1 MENYIYHH
9 GIKGQKWK
17 VRRFQN
23 KDGSLT
29 AAGRKRYQQMSDDDL
44 KADIEKSKKRE
55 ERTQLESQAIS
66 ARTTS
71 SRKYYEQ
78 ARETSALD
86 RSNKYLR
93 AKKDNLTL
101 KADIDRLT
109 PKEKSKWEDA
119 GDKLETASKLVSKL
133 QDINQK
139 HTERHTTKERFD
151 LSEMSDK
158 QLRDSIERQR
168 LEDQYHQMF
177 AQDVV
182 TISKGRERLNK
193 IVDGAAGAIAI
204 GTSVV
209 SLALMI
215 KQLKG

>member
-1 MENYIYHH
+1 MENYIYHY

-29 AAGRKRYQQMSDDDL
+29 AAGRERYREMTDKQLDL
-44 KADIEKSKKRE
+44 QTKFHEGKAERRDKE
-55 ERTQLESQAIS
+55 ERLFKAMKSGSAEARDREANHQRMKDEVNRMQTVKNYRNLRKELYPEEPSKLE
-66 ARTTS
+66 
-71 SRKYYEQ
+71 
-78 ARETSALD
+78 
-86 RSNKYLR
+86 
-93 AKKDNLTL
+93 
-101 KADIDRLT
+101 KAG
-109 PKEKSKWEDA
+109 S
-119 GDKLETASKLVSKL
+119 KLETASKLVGKL
-133 QDINQK
+133 QEANRKNIEK
-139 HTERHTTKERFD
+139 HTTKERLD

-158 QLRDSIERQR
+158 QLRDAIERHR
-168 LEDQYHQMF
+168 LEDQYNQYF

-182 TISKGRERLNK
+182 TISKGRERFNK
-193 IVDGAAGAIAI
+193 IVDGAAGAIAV